1 MRFGP
6 ISVADADGAI
16 LAHTVGAGDRT
27 WRKGTTLSGEDV
39 AAMAR
44 AGLETIVAV
53 MMEPGD
59 IDENEAAALIASALH
74 SPGLD
79 IRHAATGRVNIHALD
94 AGVFLADRAG
104 VDAINAVDSAIT
116 LATLPDFTT
125 VAAGQMLA
133 TVKIVPFAVAGA
145 LARRAAGIAAGAGA
159 IGLRLFQP
167 RRVGLAQTVLPSLK
181 GSVLDKTA
189 RLTAERLARSG
200 SIVTSEL
207 RVPHDETSVAHAVAE
222 LARENDMV
230 IVFGASAVCDAKD
243 VIPAAIGLAGGKVTR
258 VGMPVDPGNL
268 LVVGDVGGKAV
279 IGAPGCA
286 RSPRPNGFDWVL
298 DRMLAG
304 LEVGDREI
312 AAMGVGGLLLEIES
326 RPQPREPR
334 TPGANAVYAV
344 LLAAG
349 RGERMGGPNKLLAD
363 FTGKPL
369 VRHAL
374 DALAASR
381 VRATVA
387 VVGHERERMEAALR
401 GSGARIVENSDY
413 ATGLA
418 SSLKAGVDALPP
430 DAAGALIALAD
441 MPGVRT
447 HDIDSLVDAFL
458 RAQGNAIV
466 RATHLG
472 KRGNPVILPRALFGA
487 VATLIGDV
495 GARHLVE
502 TSELEVVDIEIGVG
516 ARLDVDTPES
526 RDTASTV
533 LAKR

>member
-6 ISVADADGAI
+6 IRVADAQGTI
-16 LAHTVGAGDRT
+16 LAHTVTAGDRA
-27 WRKGTTLSGEDV
+27 WRKGAVLSGEDV
-39 AAMAR
+39 AAMER
-44 AGLETIVAV
+44 ASLESVVAV
-53 MMEPGD
+53 VMEPGD
-59 IDENEAAALIASALH
+59 INENDAAALIATALYA
-74 SPGLD
+74 PGLD
-79 IRHAATGRVNIHALD
+79 IRPAATGRVNIHALD
-94 AGVFLADRAG
+94 AGVFVADRAG
-104 VDAINAVDSAIT
+104 VDAINAVDPAIT
-116 LATLPDFTT
+116 LATLPDLTT
-125 VAAGQMLA
+125 VVAGQMLA

-145 LARRAAGIAAGAGA
+145 LARRAAGIASRAQA
-159 IGLRLFQP
+159 IGLRLFRP
-167 RRVGLAQTVLPSLK
+167 RRVGLVQTVLPSLK

-200 SIVTSEL
+200 SVVTSEL
-207 RVPHDETSVAHAVAE
+207 RVPHDETSLARAVAE

-230 IVFGASAVCDAKD
+230 IVFGASAVSNAKD
-243 VIPAAIGLAGGKVTR
+243 VIPAAIGLAGGRVTR

-268 LVVGDVGGKAV
+268 LVVGAVGAKAV

-286 RSPRPNGFDWVL
+286 RSPKPNGFDWVL
-298 DRMLAG
+298 GRMLAG
-304 LEVGDREI
+304 LDVGDREI
-312 AAMGVGGLLLEIES
+312 AGMGVGGLLMEIES

-334 TPGANAVYAV
+334 ARGANAVYAV

-363 FTGKPL
+363 FAGKPL

-381 VRATVA
+381 VRATIA
-387 VVGHERERMEAALR
+387 VVGHERDKMEAALR
-401 GSGARIVENSDY
+401 GSQARVVENPDY

-418 SSLKAGVDALPP
+418 SSLKAGVNALPP

-447 HDIDSLVDAFL
+447 QDIDRLVDAFV
-458 RAQGNAIV
+458 RAQGDAIV
-466 RATHLG
+466 RATHQG

-487 VATLIGDV
+487 VATLAGDV

-502 TSELEVVDIEIGVG
+502 TSEIEVIDVEIGEGTSV
-516 ARLDVDTPES
+516 DVDTPAAMATV
-526 RDTASTV
+526 RNV
-533 LAKR
+533 LAGR